1 MPEAQRWR
9 RKYSRMWSRIV
20 ETLLPAEG
28 YAPGHLLCQT
38 AAVMFAVPCLVL
50 LMVQETRLNF

>member
-9 RKYSRMWSRIV
+9 RKYSRMWSRIF

-28 YAPGHLLCQT
+28 YAPGYLLCQT
-38 AAVMFAVPCLVL
+38 VAMMFAGPCLVL
-50 LMVQETRLNF
+50 LVV

>member
-9 RKYSRMWSRIV
+9 RKYSRMWSRIF

-28 YAPGHLLCQT
+28 YAPEYLLCQT
-38 AAVMFAVPCLVL
+38 AAMMFAGSCLVL
-50 LMVQETRLNF
+50 LVV